1 MVEPHRG
8 HSRPLYRLLQV
19 RQTYFTEGVEE
30 FIPKNPPP
38 KPPEPPIRPI
48 IFLRRTK
55 GNAMKIAK
63 AIPSPYGNGKTICR
77 PMLIANEAKR
87 KIKYIL

>member
-1 MVEPHRG
+1 VEPHRG
-8 HSRPLYRLLQV
+8 HSRPLNRLLHV
-19 RQTYFTEGVEE
+19 RQTYFTIGVDEE

-48 IFLRRTK
+48 IFLRSIR
-55 GNAMKIAK
+55 GNAIKIAN
-63 AIPSPYGNGKTICR
+63 AMPNPYGNGKTICN
-77 PMLIANEAKR
+77 PMLIASEAKR